1 MSFSSEIKK
10 EIARIRPDKKCCAIA
25 EFTALLSYLGSISVR
40 PGEEQIRI
48 LTENVAVAQ
57 KCLRMLRGLFSLETE
72 LDIRKN
78 AAGGRNH
85 QYEVLIRETDA
96 IRGILDMTQI
106 SQPEVFQERI
116 QKKSCCVRAFLRG
129 SFLAAGSVSD
139 PGKSYHCEFLCRG
152 RAEAEYLKK
161 LMEVFEIV
169 PGITTRKGRYV
180 VYLKDSSRIIDL
192 LNVIGAHQSL
202 MQMENIRI
210 LKEMRN
216 SANRQFNCD
225 AANISKMVRA
235 AGKQVEDIQRIRE
248 SDRWERLS
256 PALKETA
263 LARLENPDISIQELG
278 TMLDPPLGKSGVNHR
293 LRKLSQ
299 IAQELRLHRD

>member
-1 MSFSSEIKK
+1 
-10 EIARIRPDKKCCAIA
+10 
-25 EFTALLSYLGSISVR
+25 
-40 PGEEQIRI
+40 
-48 LTENVAVAQ
+48 
-57 KCLRMLRGLFSLETE
+57 
-72 LDIRKN
+72 
-78 AAGGRNH
+78 
-85 QYEVLIRETDA
+85 
-96 IRGILDMTQI
+96 
-106 SQPEVFQERI
+106 
-116 QKKSCCVRAFLRG
+116 
-129 SFLAAGSVSD
+129 
-139 PGKSYHCEFLCRG
+139 
-152 RAEAEYLKK
+152 
-161 LMEVFEIV
+161 MEVFEIV

-225 AANISKMVRA
+225 SANISKMVRA